1 MDNILFVNEYN
12 RTKDTMKETYQYWY
26 FRRPLAVALLVFI
39 LFYLGACINNFVVYG
54 YSDPFTTFL
63 VVFILLFYP
72 ALYFVQ
78 LNAATKKDAQISHG
92 NQLMLSFTFT
102 PDRIYIGNTEGD
114 YYLEF
119 TQVRF
124 AFETKNYI
132 TLVMKSTRMML
143 IVHKNGF
150 ITGDLDSFRAFLNE
164 KKIKLRGQKK

>member
-26 FRRPLAVALLVFI
+26 FRRPLAVALRVFI

-54 YSDPFTTFL
+54 YSDPLTTFL

-72 ALYFVQ
+72 ALYFIQ

-150 ITGDLDSFRAFLNE
+150 ITGDLDSFRAFLKE